1 MLFSPIPQLSPIVS
15 SQGSRAKVQS
25 RTVERVKRKSCS
37 FKKGTYEEK
46 KKKKAFSAF
55 FRLGGRDHRELES
68 WAELAP
74 CNRSVPEQPVRQ
86 ACTHGAPGT
95 LFSA

>member
-46 KKKKAFSAF
+46 KKKKLSPHSSGWEGEITENWS
-55 FRLGGRDHRELES
+55 LGR
-68 WAELAP
+68 
-74 CNRSVPEQPVRQ
+74 N
-86 ACTHGAPGT
+86 
-95 LFSA
+95 